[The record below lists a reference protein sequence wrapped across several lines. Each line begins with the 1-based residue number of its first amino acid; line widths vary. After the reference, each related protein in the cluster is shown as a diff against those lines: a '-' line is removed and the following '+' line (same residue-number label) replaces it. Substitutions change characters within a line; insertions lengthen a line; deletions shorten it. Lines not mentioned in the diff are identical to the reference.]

1 MSANR
6 QNYSSG
12 PFPKGKIPMEEA
24 FRIMWTH
31 IAELKGKVDS
41 QNEINENFTSQISHL
56 SSLSNENPNLDIKEQ
71 VNVVPSNNNNLME
84 KVMEQDKKI
93 TLLTNEIKTLGDKF
107 NEVTRNMDR
116 TIENI
121 GTDMTDMNTKYQQ
134 MNNFLVEIQTTQ
146 ITVNNQILRHYNENI
161 ESQVEKNV
169 SEKFLNYKTE
179 LKNSQTNNTVSSN
192 SVDGETDSVVTHVA
206 STDDVAVATVENDGV
221 TKDNTATDGVA
232 TDDVATDDVATDVAT
247 DGVASETLISVASPV
262 HDSTSNGEEL
272 NNKLETTAAEVKKEG
287 NKITFNI
294 S

>member
-1 MSANR
+1 
-6 QNYSSG
+6 
-12 PFPKGKIPMEEA
+12 
-24 FRIMWTH
+24 
-31 IAELKGKVDS
+31 
-41 QNEINENFTSQISHL
+41 
-56 SSLSNENPNLDIKEQ
+56 
-71 VNVVPSNNNNLME
+71 
-84 KVMEQDKKI
+84 MEQDEKI

-161 ESQVEKNV
+161 ETQVEKNV

-221 TKDNTATDGVA
+221 NKDNT
-232 TDDVATDDVATDVAT
+232 ATDDVATDVAT
-247 DGVASETLISVASPV
+247 DGVASETLTSVASPV

-272 NNKLETTAAEVKKEG
+272 KNKLETTAAEVKKEG